1 MAKRY
6 TVYTDAVSYQEEFQT
21 KKNPVMGQPP
31 VYVKR
36 VNANSR
42 LEALEKCLVDIRK
55 EFPKLKPC
63 KYLSVF
69 VGETCNPSAFAN
81 RLHPIQVDITT
92 QEIRK
97 TK

>member
-6 TVYTDAVSYQEEFQT
+6 SVYTDAVSYQEKFQP

-31 VYVKR
+31 VYVRR

-42 LEALEKCLVDIRK
+42 LEALGKCLEDIRK

-69 VGETCNPSAFAN
+69 VGETYNPSAFAN
-81 RLHPIQVDITT
+81 RLHPIQIDVTT
-92 QEIRK
+92 GEIRK
-97 TK
+97 